1 MSGEKRF
8 AAVIPAA
15 GLSSRMGDFKPLLEF
30 NGSTVIESAVSGAL
44 SCCDT
49 AVIVL
54 GKRAAELRELL
65 QSRFKDRLIFAEN
78 PGYASTDMLTSVK
91 IGVSTLNR
99 IEPGVA
105 GFFITPADMP
115 CIPPDVYRN
124 IISEFDR
131 ARDGALIPVT
141 GGRRGHPP
149 LITSRLIPD
158 ILAYDGGDG
167 LRGFYRGI
175 PVREIP
181 IADTGILTDLDTPE
195 DYRAAVTVLPVSGT

>member
-1 MSGEKRF
+1 MGGEKRF

-15 GLSSRMGDFKPLLEF
+15 GLSTRMGDFKPLLEF
-30 NGSTVIESAVSGAL
+30 NGSTVIESAVSAAL

-54 GKRAAELRELL
+54 GKRSAELRELL

-78 PGYASTDMLTSVK
+78 PDYASTDMLTSVK
-91 IGVSTLNR
+91 IGIGELDWLSPNT
-99 IEPGVA
+99 A
-105 GFFITPADMP
+105 GFFSSPADMP
-115 CIPPDVYRN
+115 CIAPKVYRTL
-124 IISEFDR
+124 IAGFDP
-131 ARDGALIPVT
+131 AKDEALIPVT

-149 LITSRLIPD
+149 LVASRLIPD
-158 ILAYDGGDG
+158 ILAYSGKDG

-175 PVREIP
+175 SVREIP

-195 DYRAAVTVLPVSGT
+195 DYRAAVTT